1 MKKLALLLFAWLS
14 LPSLL
19 SAQPQ
24 FRSVTWNLENLFD
37 CRDDSLKLDEE
48 FLPESERQ
56 WTWGRY
62 WRKVEDVSRVL
73 MDIGGDVPPALVALQ
88 EVENDSTL
96 IALTKRGALRALGY
110 EYVMT
115 DSPDERGVDVALLYQ
130 PMMFRLIGWRALRV
144 PSAERG
150 LRPTRDL
157 LYAWGRVRGGD
168 TLHVVVCHLP
178 SRLGGREGKLNR
190 QLAVEK
196 LTSLADSLLIN
207 PHCLLMVM
215 GDFNATLRDKSLRPI
230 VRPKASDSPDLLPLT
245 PNQKRPLDGTYR
257 FKGNWSWIDHILVSK
272 CLSEKVRGKVCL
284 FTRPW
289 MQRQMSDGTWYPR
302 RTYMGTNYNGGV
314 SDHVPIYCDFDW

>member
-1 MKKLALLLFAWLS
+1 MVYLSILLFFLFFPLS
-14 LPSLL
+14 VA
-19 SAQPQ
+19 AQPQ
-24 FRSVTWNLENLFD
+24 FRVMTWNVENLFD
-37 CRDDSLKLDEE
+37 CRDDSLHADEE

-73 MDIGGDVPPALVALQ
+73 MDIGGEVPTALVALQ

-196 LTSLADSLLIN
+196 LMSLADSLLVN

-230 VRPKASDSPDLLPLT
+230 VRPKASGISDLIPLT
-245 PNQKRPLDGTYR
+245 PNQKRPIDGTYR

-272 CLSEKVRGKVCL
+272 CLSEKVRGSVCL

>member
-1 MKKLALLLFAWLS
+1 MNRILFLLCTFFSLS
-14 LPSLL
+14 LC
-19 SAQPQ
+19 AQPR
-24 FRSVTWNLENLFD
+24 FRTVSWNLENLFD
-37 CRDDSLKLDEE
+37 CRHDSLKHDEE

-73 MDIGGDVPPALVALQ
+73 MDIGGEVPPALVALQ

-196 LTSLADSLLIN
+196 LMSLADSLLIN

-215 GDFNATLRDKSLRPI
+215 GDFNATLRDKSLSPI
-230 VRPKASDSPDLLPLT
+230 VRPKASDTSDLLPLT
-245 PNQKRPLDGTYR
+245 PNQKRPLEGTYR

-272 CLSEKVRGKVCL
+272 CLSEKVRGSVCL